1 MADVK
6 IDTELEPMVDELNNK
21 FKELKLSILDTSK
34 GVSKFNDSLDENS
47 LKEFMGNL
55 EKIGGILSSL
65 EDSLGSVSD
74 EVKMNI
80 DFSDLKKLDNDISGI
95 LKKFKKNVGKIDTSS
110 FFSYDPEKGF
120 SKGGNKEKLKNTAL
134 GYADDIEKEFK
145 KKYISLDSLKPRD
158 YDERKA
164 NEARLKEEEKL
175 AKKRKEI
182 EETNRPI
189 IQKQELANE
198 GKKLDLKTKQLEL
211 ELKNQSTSKES
222 LKLRQMEINAEEK
235 ARKDEQKLT
244 QMRNQAKK
252 QSDESKIK
260 LQEIKEAGKALAQE
274 KQLSIE
280 AQKEA
285 TAKEQ
290 THTQEQAILKI
301 EKQRQA
307 AESKHELDMQA
318 LRAKNASVKEIEA
331 NKTIELAKRAE
342 TQKTNNIELENLKHR
357 QALEREAAKTAEQNK
372 RAETQKTN
380 NIELENLKHRQAL
393 EREAAKTAEHAKRTD
408 YNKKARLDEEQ
419 RKKTAHENE
428 RKSYANEAVNVLSLE
443 NQINEALKSLQK
455 MKDSGTIFEDDWTK
469 AILNITELIDK
480 LEAEINGLTNETLK
494 WSATKVVSEAK
505 TKMGSLS
512 SSGTTHIGGTKA
524 DHDATQK
531 FLKERKEA
539 WSKVGS
545 YAKGVIDGWWSI
557 EKKMIKWTYSG
568 YRSMFKGIGT
578 IMSKTWNIFHKNG
591 NSTIDALKRQLG
603 TLVGYFSLYQVFN
616 TGKDA
621 IEFSSDMVETRNVV
635 QGVFRDSS
643 SEIQDFAKTAISSFG
658 LTELQATKM
667 TGIFG
672 GILTSSGVAADRV
685 TLMSKN
691 LTALAG
697 DIASFYNLSQDESF
711 KKLTSAITGETEAIR
726 SLGVNMTVANLEAYA
741 LSQGITEQW
750 RNLDYATQQTLRYN
764 YIMQQLAV
772 TQGDFA
778 RTSGTWANQVR
789 LLSSNWQQFLSIMG
803 GAVIKV
809 FYPVVVVLNQI
820 LSLAIQAA
828 KSLASI
834 FGFDYTSLEKQ
845 FGTGASV
852 ETPELENTDL
862 SIDTGGIEDYAK
874 ATDDAASATDNLSKS
889 TEEAGSNLQSFD
901 KLNNITTEDTEAR
914 TEALKDA
921 GKGDLSGLGKSKFD
935 IEPVNP
941 LEDVK
946 NPTVEVNQWL
956 QDWIKLLKDKKWFE
970 AGKMLSNKIADGLDN
985 IYDTLSSEDFKKKTK
1000 SFASGVGEFINGF
1013 TSDARLFVSTGKVLG
1028 AGTNTITSALN
1039 TFFDTVDWNTM
1050 GKNANAGFKAML
1062 TEIDAKELGKALV
1075 NPFFAGIQFLDGL
1088 IQDPTIFD
1096 DLGKK
1101 LGDGI
1106 NGAIE
1111 RIDLAHSI
1119 PTLASFLGGLIKTLG
1134 TTAETVDW
1142 SALATGLQTGL
1153 DTAIENWNPAESGQA
1168 LSSVLDGLAK
1178 LLQGAA
1184 DADWGT
1190 AGDKLGETI
1199 NTAVEN
1205 GTARNMSK
1213 AMTSIALKLLV
1224 MLGNAFKE
1232 VDKTELVNELI
1243 GGIKDAF
1250 GDLSEDDFTTAIQV
1264 LSVLFSGILL
1274 KGVIKG
1280 CTMIKGTAEFIN
1292 AIKGLFSAKGV
1303 SSGIEA
1309 TMSTTAKTGILS
1321 GLKGAVA
1328 GIGAVEVG
1336 AILAPI
1342 AVAVGGVA
1350 LYNKNQEDYTK
1361 ALQDSEN
1368 IKNKYLDMA
1377 SGLQD
1382 INLGLSADT
1391 NIDSWMKLETTA
1403 NNILRTYS
1411 QIPEEIRQAGINT
1424 DDIFGT
1430 WNDFHL
1436 KIDEVYDSAKNF
1448 REEVKSAGFT
1458 ELESYKELSK
1468 LLNSY
1473 SEDFNTNEGRR
1484 WSENVS
1490 KQMSLIADEIGHGS
1504 DAIRNQIML
1513 DGDPFAE
1520 QVDTYLASLKTK
1532 GKEGGKSL
1540 KQGVDEG
1547 VKEAT
1552 ALGEDAVSSLIGKN
1566 PEEVTAEGIAN
1577 GTAYAQG
1584 VLQGIAT
1591 ATEGQ
1596 EAVFNQLLP
1605 TVVDDFSSKGIDC
1618 AVEFVDSVSVSMGA
1632 LQQSIDSAI
1641 AEVANNIYVD
1651 NVHRFVLA
1659 AQQLA
1664 EAFNSTIS
1672 ANIDT
1677 TPTHRGS
1684 SNVITRRNVSFAGS
1698 LFRSRFGTPT
1708 GNIGGSADS
1717 YSNVSAYART
1727 LPSIE
1732 PLALNSEKFSRYYA
1746 EPNVYSNLGVYSGF
1760 TPTNSL
1766 ITPSQYASNTQAS
1779 RALSLDPELMN
1790 LLRGMSTRLNSLRN
1804 NGASSV
1810 DVSVTLGNKQFDN
1823 YILDVVRR
1831 NGYSRNK

>member
-6 IDTELEPMVDELNNK
+6 IDTGLEPMVDELNNK
-21 FKELKLSILDTSK
+21 FKELKISILDTSK
-34 GVSKFNDSLDENS
+34 GVSKFNDSLDDNS
-47 LKEFMGNL
+47 LKEFMDNI

-80 DFSDLKKLDNDISGI
+80 DFSDLKKLDKDISGI
-95 LKKFKKNVGKIDTSS
+95 LKKFKKNVGKIDTGS
-110 FFSYDPEKGF
+110 FISYDPEKGF
-120 SKGGNKEKLKNTAL
+120 SKGGDKEKLKNTAL
-134 GYADDIEKEFK
+134 EYADTIENEFK

-198 GKKLDLKTKQLEL
+198 GKKLDIKNKQLEL

-235 ARKDEQKLT
+235 ARKDEQKLL

-318 LRAKNASVKEIEA
+318 LKAKNASVKEIEA
-331 NKTIELAKRAE
+331 NKTIELA
-342 TQKTNNIELENLKHR
+342 
-357 QALEREAAKTAEQNK
+357 K

-428 RKSYANEAVNVLSLE
+428 RKSYANEAVSVLSLE

-505 TKMGSLS
+505 AKMGSLS

-545 YAKGVIDGWWSI
+545 YAKGIIDGWWSI

-621 IEFSSDMVETRNVV
+621 IEFSSDMIETRNVI

-643 SEIQDFAKTAISSFG
+643 NEIQDFAKTAVSSFG

-697 DIASFYNLSQDESF
+697 DIASFYNLSQEESF

-741 LSQGITEQW
+741 LTQGITEQW
-750 RNLDYATQQTLRYN
+750 RNLDFATQQTLRYN
-764 YIMQQLAV
+764 YIMQQLAM

-789 LLSSNWQQFLSIMG
+789 LLSSNWHQFLSIMG

-845 FGTGASV
+845 FGTDASV
-852 ETPELENTDL
+852 ETPELDNTDL
-862 SIDTGGIEDYAK
+862 SLDTGGIEDYAN

-921 GKGDLSGLGKSKFD
+921 GKGDLSGLGKSKFN
-935 IEPVNP
+935 IEPVDP

-1000 SFASGVGEFINGF
+1000 SFASGIGEFINGF
-1013 TSDARLFVSTGKVLG
+1013 TNDARLFVSTGKVLG

-1088 IQDPTIFD
+1088 MQDPTIFD

-1106 NGAIE
+1106 NGAVE

-1168 LSSVLDGLAK
+1168 LSSVLGGLAK

-1199 NTAVEN
+1199 NTAVED
-1205 GTARNMSK
+1205 GTVHEMSE
-1213 AMTSIALKLLV
+1213 AMASIALKLVL
-1224 MLGNAFKE
+1224 LLADAFDE
-1232 VDKTELVNELI
+1232 VDKVELI
-1243 GGIKDAF
+1243 KSIFGGIKDAF
-1250 GDLSEDDFTTAIQV
+1250 SGLSEDDKKTLEPIIGLFITGALTKGIISGAKGVKLGADFFSTIGSLFTTKGVGKAVTGGVGKAVTGGLTKAVGGGI
-1264 LSVLFSGILL
+1264 SGSALL
-1274 KGVIKG
+1274 KGGVWTTMALMVYDMIAKTPGDYNNFKNVNSSNKVKRELERQIKRG
-1280 CTMIKGTAEFIN
+1280 DNFD
-1292 AIKGLFSAKGV
+1292 L
-1303 SSGIEA
+1303 GIEEGTQITQIEYA
-1309 TMSTTAKTGILS
+1309 HTLKEAIDSFNEHADTYTTKTKDMKKAAEDLVKILSDKGITNFPLFDEIERLSKIDIKNFTKEEDEQYREELFNAMNDTMSRISGYNNALS
-1321 GLKGAVA
+1321 KIYDKGNEEA
-1328 GIGAVEVG
+1328 
-1336 AILAPI
+1336 LA
-1342 AVAVGGVA
+1342 
-1350 LYNKNQEDYTK
+1350 
-1361 ALQDSEN
+1361 
-1368 IKNKYLDMA
+1368 
-1377 SGLQD
+1377 
-1382 INLGLSADT
+1382 
-1391 NIDSWMKLETTA
+1391 NIDKYFL
-1403 NNILRTYS
+1403 
-1411 QIPEEIRQAGINT
+1411 Q
-1424 DDIFGT
+1424 
-1430 WNDFHL
+1430 
-1436 KIDEVYDSAKNF
+1436 
-1448 REEVKSAGFT
+1448 
-1458 ELESYKELSK
+1458 
-1468 LLNSY
+1468 
-1473 SEDFNTNEGRR
+1473 
-1484 WSENVS
+1484 
-1490 KQMSLIADEIGHGS
+1490 
-1504 DAIRNQIML
+1504 
-1513 DGDPFAE
+1513 FAE
-1520 QVDTYLASLKTK
+1520 K
-1532 GKEGGKSL
+1532 GES
-1540 KQGVDEG
+1540 
-1547 VKEAT
+1547 
-1552 ALGEDAVSSLIGKN
+1552 
-1566 PEEVTAEGIAN
+1566 N
-1577 GTAYAQG
+1577 GTAYTNG
-1584 VLQGIAT
+1584 VANGV
-1591 ATEGQ
+1591 
-1596 EAVFNQLLP
+1596 EAG
-1605 TVVDDFSSKGIDC
+1605 KGS
-1618 AVEFVDSVSVSMGA
+1618 VDSAVQDVSNSLVASNESTFKSAGLA
-1632 LQQSIDSAI
+1632 L
-1641 AEVANNIYVD
+1641 AN
-1651 NVHRFVLA
+1651 
-1659 AQQLA
+1659 
-1664 EAFNSTIS
+1664 AFNASITE
-1672 ANIDT
+1672 NLLDT
-1677 TPTHRGS
+1677 AGLLGKKAPTG
-1684 SNVITRRNVSFAGS
+1684 NVKKYNVSFAGS
-1698 LFRSRFGTPT
+1698 LFRSNFGTPT

-1717 YSNVSAYART
+1717 YSSVSAYART

-1746 EPNVYSNLGVYSGF
+1746 EPNIYSNLGVYSGF
-1760 TPTNSL
+1760 APTNSL

-1779 RALSLDPELMN
+1779 RALSLDPELMT

>member
-95 LKKFKKNVGKIDTSS
+95 LKKFKKNVGKIDTGS

-134 GYADDIEKEFK
+134 EYADDIEKEFK

-357 QALEREAAKTAEQNK
+357 QALEREAAKTAE
-372 RAETQKTN
+372 
-380 NIELENLKHRQAL
+380 
-393 EREAAKTAEHAKRTD
+393 HAKRTD

-505 TKMGSLS
+505 AKMGSLS

-621 IEFSSDMVETRNVV
+621 IEFSSDMVETRNVI

-921 GKGDLSGLGKSKFD
+921 GKGDLSGLGKSKFN

-1050 GKNANAGFKAML
+1050 GKNANAGLKAML

-1088 IQDPTIFD
+1088 LQDPTIFD

-1199 NTAVEN
+1199 NTAVED
-1205 GTARNMSK
+1205 GTVHEMSE
-1213 AMTSIALKLLV
+1213 AMASIALKLVL
-1224 MLGNAFKE
+1224 LLADAFDE
-1232 VDKTELVNELI
+1232 VDKVELI
-1243 GGIKDAF
+1243 KSIFGGIKDAF
-1250 GDLSEDDFTTAIQV
+1250 SGLSEDDKKTLEPIIGLFITGALTKGIISGAKGVKLGTDFFSTIGSLFTTKGAEKAVTGGLTKAVGGGI
-1264 LSVLFSGILL
+1264 SGSALL
-1274 KGVIKG
+1274 KGGTWTTMALMVYDIIAKAPGEYNNFKNTNSSNKVKRELERQIKRG
-1280 CTMIKGTAEFIN
+1280 DSFDLGIVEGTQITQIEYAHTLKEAIDSFNEHADRYTTKTKDMKRAAEDLVKI
-1292 AIKGLFSAKGV
+1292 LSDKGV
-1303 SSGIEA
+1303 TNFPLFDEIERLSKIDIKNFTKEEEEQYREELFNAMNDTMARISGYN
-1309 TMSTTAKTGILS
+1309 TALS
-1321 GLKGAVA
+1321 N
-1328 GIGAVEVG
+1328 I
-1336 AILAPI
+1336 
-1342 AVAVGGVA
+1342 
-1350 LYNKNQEDYTK
+1350 YNKGNEE
-1361 ALQDSEN
+1361 AL
-1368 IKNKYLDMA
+1368 A
-1377 SGLQD
+1377 
-1382 INLGLSADT
+1382 
-1391 NIDSWMKLETTA
+1391 NIDKYFL
-1403 NNILRTYS
+1403 
-1411 QIPEEIRQAGINT
+1411 Q
-1424 DDIFGT
+1424 
-1430 WNDFHL
+1430 
-1436 KIDEVYDSAKNF
+1436 
-1448 REEVKSAGFT
+1448 
-1458 ELESYKELSK
+1458 
-1468 LLNSY
+1468 
-1473 SEDFNTNEGRR
+1473 
-1484 WSENVS
+1484 
-1490 KQMSLIADEIGHGS
+1490 
-1504 DAIRNQIML
+1504 
-1513 DGDPFAE
+1513 FAE
-1520 QVDTYLASLKTK
+1520 K
-1532 GKEGGKSL
+1532 GES
-1540 KQGVDEG
+1540 
-1547 VKEAT
+1547 
-1552 ALGEDAVSSLIGKN
+1552 
-1566 PEEVTAEGIAN
+1566 N
-1577 GTAYAQG
+1577 GTAYTNG
-1584 VLQGIAT
+1584 VANGV
-1591 ATEGQ
+1591 
-1596 EAVFNQLLP
+1596 EAG
-1605 TVVDDFSSKGIDC
+1605 KGS
-1618 AVEFVDSVSVSMGA
+1618 VDSAVQDVSNSLVASNESTFKNAGLA
-1632 LQQSIDSAI
+1632 L
-1641 AEVANNIYVD
+1641 AN
-1651 NVHRFVLA
+1651 
-1659 AQQLA
+1659 
-1664 EAFNSTIS
+1664 AFNASITE
-1672 ANIDT
+1672 NLLDT
-1677 TPTHRGS
+1677 AGLLGKKAPTG
-1684 SNVITRRNVSFAGS
+1684 NVKKYNVSFAGS